1 MTVTEVTTSIAIVG
15 GAALVGLLLLP
26 QRLGRRLSR
35 NNSGR
40 FTVSH
45 NLTPTEPPVTS
56 RLSLISSGRTS
67 TRIVSLVMVAI
78 VSGVGLG
85 ITLSLLLLVVRGA
98 TGLSA
103 S

>member
-15 GAALVGLLLLP
+15 GAALVGLMFLP

-35 NNSGR
+35 HHSGR
-40 FTVSH
+40 FTVSRD
-45 NLTPTEPPVTS
+45 LTPTEPPVTS
-56 RLSLISSGRTS
+56 RLSLFGAGRTS
-67 TRIVSLVMVAI
+67 TRIVSLVMVAVI
-78 VSGVGLG
+78 SGVGLG
-85 ITLSLLLLVVRGA
+85 ITLSLLLLVARGA